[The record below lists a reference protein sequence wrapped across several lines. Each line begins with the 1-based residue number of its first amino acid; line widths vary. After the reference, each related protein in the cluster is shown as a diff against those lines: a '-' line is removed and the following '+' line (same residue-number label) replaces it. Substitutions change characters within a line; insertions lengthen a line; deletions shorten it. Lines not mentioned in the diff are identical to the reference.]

1 MPNEIEVHL
10 GPQFF
15 QWVAEVKRVCRL
27 MIAQSDFGIFGS
39 HIDDSFP
46 DR

>member
-1 MPNEIEVHL
+1 MPHEVEVHL
-10 GPQFF
+10 GSYFF
-15 QWVAEVKRVCRL
+15 RWIAEVKGVCRP

-39 HIDDSFP
+39 RIDDSLV